1 MKKNSRTKELILDQI
16 RKVPIIEL
24 ACQKAEVSRMTLLR
38 WKKDDPKFA
47 KDIDEAMNMG
57 KSLIS
62 DVAEANLINAIKQ
75 GNMRGI
81 IFWLTHQKDEYRNKI
96 ELSGSMTHIRE
107 ELTDDEVEILRQ
119 ALELAGYEE
128 NISKK
133 TGDQKTLT

>member
-81 IFWLTHQKDEYRNKI
+81 IFWLTHQKDAYRNKI

-133 TGDQKTLT
+133 SGDQKT

>member
-133 TGDQKTLT
+133 SGDQKT

>member
-81 IFWLTHQKDEYRNKI
+81 IFWLTHQKDEYRNKL

-133 TGDQKTLT
+133 NGDQKT

>member
-1 MKKNSRTKELILDQI
+1 MKRNNRTKELILDQI

-133 TGDQKTLT
+133 SGDQKT

>member
-1 MKKNSRTKELILDQI
+1 MKKNNKTKELILDQI
-16 RKVPIIEL
+16 RKIPIIEL
-24 ACQKAEVSRMTLLR
+24 ACQKADVSRMTLLR

-128 NISKK
+128 NIIKEVDKK
-133 TGDQKTLT
+133 

>member
-1 MKKNSRTKELILDQI
+1 MKKNSKTKELILDQI

-96 ELSGSMTHIRE
+96 ELSGSLKQVRE
-107 ELTDDEVEILRQ
+107 ELSDEEVEILRQ

-128 NISKK
+128 NTIKEVEKK
-133 TGDQKTLT
+133 